1 MGLLVRCYHHT
12 RTIWGHHHPPAAG
25 RKGSPWPSILGNS
38 GHGRPELPVSSA
50 EASVATARRIK
61 LLSPL
66 IFPYFLLSPG
76 PSETP
81 NSSLPCSLSS
91 TQVPASPSFP
101 KGLPG
106 WSQHRIH
113 THFWLVLTCSPT
125 AQPCRCSGETSR
137 LSSVVTQWAY
147 QVSPLWD
154 TGCWLT
160 GEGGRENRG
169 VGTMRVP
176 AC

>member
-1 MGLLVRCYHHT
+1 MGL
-12 RTIWGHHHPPAAG
+12 WGREGGSASGGVSIMYPFSPQCVPP
-25 RKGSPWPSILGNS
+25 IL
-38 GHGRPELPVSSA
+38 PFF
-50 EASVATARRIK
+50 
-61 LLSPL
+61 
-66 IFPYFLLSPG
+66 FPYFLLSPG

-160 GEGGRENRG
+160 GEGGCENRG